1 MDIKALMRQAQEVQK
16 KMQKAQEALATA
28 EYEGSAGGGVV
39 KVLMTGDGLSK
50 KVTVDKSLIQEDE
63 IDILE
68 DLLVAAF
75 NDAKAKVDAG
85 SSDSMRDATAGMPLP
100 PGFKI

>member
-16 KMQKAQEALATA
+16 KMQKAQEELATA

-39 KVLMTGDGLSK
+39 QVVMTGAGLSK
-50 KVTVDKSLIQEDE
+50 KVTIDKSLIQEDE

-100 PGFKI
+100 PGCKM